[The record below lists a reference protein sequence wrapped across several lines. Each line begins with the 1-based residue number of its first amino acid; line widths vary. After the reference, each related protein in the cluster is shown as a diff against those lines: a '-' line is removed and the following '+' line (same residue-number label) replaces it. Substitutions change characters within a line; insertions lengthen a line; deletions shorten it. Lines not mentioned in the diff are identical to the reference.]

1 MAAAAAAA
9 GEGVAGR
16 RAAAAPAA
24 AAALALPARSAG
36 PAVAARPALPA
47 VRARRRGV
55 RARAEASST
64 AQPPP
69 AVYNALVGASKAKA
83 GFSNEKTIVL
93 GFAAGCL
100 IGIGALLMTV
110 VGGGSPALASANPGL
125 SAFLKGAVGL
135 PTGLT
140 LVVLTGAELF
150 TGNVMVMMSGFLSGA
165 IEMADVMK
173 NWVTSYLGNFIG
185 SVFMAWLA
193 VQAKTVAAGGGAA
206 VGMAVAKCSI
216 PFSVAVAKGVI
227 CNWLVCLAVWSAIAS
242 NSVVGK
248 IFGIFL
254 PISCFVALGAE
265 HSIANM
271 FIIPHGMFNGAA
283 VSWSEMMMNNI
294 VPVTIGN
301 VLGAAVFVAG
311 IYWYAYGRE

>member
-1 MAAAAAAA
+1 M
-9 GEGVAGR
+9 
-16 RAAAAPAA
+16 
-24 AAALALPARSAG
+24 
-36 PAVAARPALPA
+36 VAARRPAALPA
-47 VRARRRGV
+47 VRARRGV

-69 AVYNALVGASKAKA
+69 AVYYALVGASKAKA
-83 GFSNEKTIVL
+83 GFSNGKTLVL

-135 PTGLT
+135 PGGLT

-165 IEMADVMK
+165 VEAADLAR
-173 NWVTSYLGNFIG
+173 NWAVSYLGNFVG
-185 SVFMAWLA
+185 SVFLAWMA
-193 VQAKTVAAGGGAA
+193 VQAKTVASGGGAA
-206 VGMAVAKCSI
+206 VGIAVAKCSI
-216 PFSVAVAKGVI
+216 PFSVAVAKGVL

-242 NSVVGK
+242 NSVAGK
-248 IFGIFL
+248 ILGIFL
-254 PISCFVALGAE
+254 PISCFVALGFE

-271 FIIPHGMFNGAA
+271 FLIPHGMFNGAA
-283 VSWSEMMMNNI
+283 VSWGEMMMNNI
-294 VPVTIGN
+294 VPVTLGN

-311 IYWYAYGRE
+311 IYWYAYGRD

>member
-1 MAAAAAAA
+1 
-9 GEGVAGR
+9 V
-16 RAAAAPAA
+16 
-24 AAALALPARSAG
+24 ALPA
-36 PAVAARPALPA
+36 ARA
-47 VRARRRGV
+47 RRGV

-83 GFSNEKTIVL
+83 GFSSGKTAVL

-110 VGGGSPALASANPGL
+110 VGGGSPALASSNPGL

-135 PTGLT
+135 PGGLT

-165 IEMADVMK
+165 IEAGDLVK
-173 NWVTSYLGNFIG
+173 NWVASYLGNFAG
-185 SVFMAWLA
+185 SVFLAWMA
-193 VQAKTVAAGGGAA
+193 VQAKTVASGGGAA
-206 VGMAVAKCSI
+206 VGIAVAKCSI
-216 PFSVAVAKGVI
+216 PFSVAVAKGVL

-242 NSVVGK
+242 NSVAGK
-248 IFGIFL
+248 ILGIFL
-254 PISCFVALGAE
+254 PISCFVALGFE

-271 FIIPHGMFNGAA
+271 FLIPHGMFNGAA
-283 VSWSEMMMNNI
+283 VSWGEMMMNNI
-294 VPVTIGN
+294 VPVTLGN
-301 VLGAAVFVAG
+301 ILGAAVFVAG
-311 IYWYAYGRE
+311 IYWYAYGRD